1 MKLRQI
7 FLLQRG
13 RSEKELRSLRQ
24 EFEIQQHLHHPNI
37 IQMLD
42 SFETENEVICS
53 ISISSKT
60 LFDLLVM
67 NLTLSFLHSLN
78 DFAFFNF
85 RLLW

>member
-53 ISISSKT
+53 ISSKI
-60 LFDLLVM
+60 LCDLLVM
-67 NLTLSFLHSLN
+67 NFTYLFYIH
-78 DFAFFNF
+78 
-85 RLLW
+85 

>member
-13 RSEKELRSLRQ
+13 RSEKELGSLRQ

-42 SFETENEVICS
+42 SFETENEVICC
-53 ISISSKT
+53 IIISSKT
-60 LFDLLVM
+60 LFDMLVI
-67 NLTLSFLHSLN
+67 
-78 DFAFFNF
+78 
-85 RLLW
+85 

>member
-53 ISISSKT
+53 ISSKT

-67 NLTLSFLHSLN
+67 NLTLPFFTFIEL
-78 DFAFFNF
+78 FNF

>member
-1 MKLRQI
+1 MQL

-13 RSEKELRSLRQ
+13 RSDKELRSLRQ

-42 SFETENEVICS
+42 SFETENEVIR
-53 ISISSKT
+53 SISSRT
-60 LFDLLVM
+60 LFDALVRSLPSSFVHLLYDVE
-67 NLTLSFLHSLN
+67 L
-78 DFAFFNF
+78 FNF

>member
-1 MKLRQI
+1 VKLIQI

-13 RSEKELRSLRQ
+13 HSEKELRSLRQ

-53 ISISSKT
+53 ISSRT
-60 LFDLLVM
+60 LFDALVIS
-67 NLTLSFLHSLN
+67 LTSSFLHLLY
-78 DFAFFNF
+78 DFALFNF

>member
-1 MKLRQI
+1 MRLIQT
-7 FLLQRG
+7 FLSQRG

-53 ISISSKT
+53 NSSST
-60 LFDLLVM
+60 LFDTLVM
-67 NLTLSFLHSLN
+67 SLILSFFTFSV
-78 DFAFFNF
+78 
-85 RLLW
+85 